1 MKLLITLY
9 YNAELGGLQ
18 DNVFATAIEAR
29 DRGYTVF
36 VACRKGAFNDSLVRN
51 GVNTI
56 TIDQDKKIDSIN
68 KIIEAM
74 GTDIDLIHAHPG
86 NSRIIAMRI
95 HRKYNIPVIYHVHGS
110 WLDGVERYI
119 DEVECVF
126 AVSEAVRQK
135 VINVS
140 NGFEEKVHVI
150 PNYSEYINNRI
161 IQHQSDQRII
171 SLIGRLDEDKK
182 LIIEEFDKLIPYL
195 NNLQLPLKIN
205 IIGDGTLK
213 DKFMKKLK
221 KNIVNQAIKVE
232 FIGWVQDKER
242 LKEFMTESTLIIGAG
257 RVAIDSLTL
266 NRPVIVVGAKNYQ
279 GIINSYNWQSF
290 ISNNFGEVKK
300 FSSNSDIIEDIDILL
315 NNKETYDN
323 SIKIGREIIN
333 IFFDKQKILD
343 KHFSIYNIVNNYN

>member
-1 MKLLITLY
+1 
-9 YNAELGGLQ
+9 
-18 DNVFATAIEAR
+18 
-29 DRGYTVF
+29 
-36 VACRKGAFNDSLVRN
+36 
-51 GVNTI
+51 
-56 TIDQDKKIDSIN
+56 
-68 KIIEAM
+68 
-74 GTDIDLIHAHPG
+74 
-86 NSRIIAMRI
+86 
-95 HRKYNIPVIYHVHGS
+95 
-110 WLDGVERYI
+110 
-119 DEVECVF
+119 
-126 AVSEAVRQK
+126 
-135 VINVS
+135 
-140 NGFEEKVHVI
+140 
-150 PNYSEYINNRI
+150 
-161 IQHQSDQRII
+161 
-171 SLIGRLDEDKK
+171 
-182 LIIEEFDKLIPYL
+182 
-195 NNLQLPLKIN
+195 
-205 IIGDGTLK
+205 
-213 DKFMKKLK
+213 KLK

-257 RVAIDSLTL
+257 RVAIDSLML